1 MNDLQMILAVLCKS
15 EESFIKDTEDDV
27 TKIKL
32 FKEDIII
39 QFDRDG
45 NFVYISNDTPPC
57 LIKP

>member
-1 MNDLQMILAVLCKS
+1 MNDLQMILTVLCKS
-15 EESFIKDTEDDV
+15 EESFIKDTEYDV

-45 NFVYISNDTPPC
+45 NFVYISNDRPRV
-57 LIKP
+57 